1 MPKYNPGD
9 VEWTKLLQLCSDDL
23 RQISC
28 RDFLSQL
35 KLTVDLDAACQA
47 KVKRFPADKA
57 TTLSLEE
64 LVTKEREKFGTEA
77 RAYIVSLLEALLE
90 DIHFTADIIHGMG
103 CIDPHVLL
111 SLPLEQATSFA
122 STLCMIA
129 FTIVVG
135 WT

>member
-103 CIDPHVLL
+103 CTDPHLML